1 MAAETLNHY
10 TVDYDGEHEHHR
22 FWRSGR
28 RSPVRPSIFSL
39 PVLALI
45 QLYQKTVSK
54 QIQARQCRFNPT
66 CSQYAYDAIAQYGL
80 IVGGLLARNRISR
93 CNPSHPAGNDPVP

>member
-1 MAAETLNHY
+1 MAAETLNHCA
-10 TVDYDGEHEHHR
+10 VGDDEGEHHQ
-22 FWRSGR
+22 FWGSERWPRVG
-28 RSPVRPSIFSL
+28 PSIFSL

-45 QLYQKTVSK
+45 HLYQKTVSK

-66 CSQYAYDAIAQYGL
+66 CSQYAYEAIAQYGL
-80 IVGGLLARNRISR
+80 IVGGLLAYNRISR